1 MPLSKTSEFTTP
13 PDCAN
18 VAKVKLFFLFH
29 CSEQLFSKNAFPSVC
44 WMWYDKITKQRT
56 VAITISQFCRCILLT
71 KCHWKK
77 ISKYSIMVLIL
88 IKVQDCVY
96 CKLTFLAF
104 KLPPVLTICMLC
116 LVIVESLNNL
126 LWKFHSSV
134 RSRLSLLS
142 IFISKN
148 IPPFWVPQFKKGR
161 DHLEG
166 IQQRAKKM
174 IKNYERLSNL
184 GLMEKKTE
192 MESD

>member
-1 MPLSKTSEFTTP
+1 M
-13 PDCAN
+13 
-18 VAKVKLFFLFH
+18 H
-29 CSEQLFSKNAFPSVC
+29 FPVFAGC
-44 WMWYDKITKQRT
+44 DTKQRT

-77 ISKYSIMVLIL
+77 ISKYSITVLIL

-166 IQQRAKKM
+166 IQQRANKM

-184 GLMEKKTE
+184 GFMEKKTE